1 MLVAVGYAVWCFAIA
16 LAGGTVGL
24 VLGNLRLP
32 VTLVFASSASAAAGT
47 NIAISA
53 ASAVAAGWGHV
64 RAHRVDWR
72 LVAWMT
78 PPTVVAAF
86 AGGYAAGV
94 IPERALL
101 LAISAVLLYGAYE
114 LLRPRPPAAPE
125 DGGVRPLE
133 ALAVGAGVGLLG
145 GLVGLILGSLRLPAL
160 IRLGQSPAQAVGT
173 NQVVGAALG
182 VAALAGFATTSDLD
196 PGLLAAGLIGAV
208 PGSLLGARLTG
219 RLSRETLLRAIAA
232 VLVISAVAIAARALA
247 L

>member
-16 LAGGTVGL
+16 LAGGAVGL
-24 VLGNLRLP
+24 VLGNLRMP
-32 VTLVFASSASAAAGT
+32 VTLLVASSASAAAGT

-53 ASAVAAGWGHV
+53 ASAVAAAAGHV
-64 RAHRVDWR
+64 RGGRVDWR
-72 LVAWMT
+72 LVAWMA

-86 AGGYAAGV
+86 IGGFAAGV

-101 LAISAVLLYGAYE
+101 LAIAVVLLYGAYE
-114 LLRPRPPAAPE
+114 LLRPRPPAPPG
-125 DGGVRPLE
+125 DGHVRPGE
-133 ALAVGAGVGLLG
+133 AVAIGAGVGLLG

-182 VAALAGFATTSDLD
+182 IAGLAGFATTSDLD
-196 PGLLAAGLIGAV
+196 PGLLAAGLVGAV
-208 PGSLLGARLTG
+208 PGSLMGARLTG

-232 VLVISAVAIAARALA
+232 VLVVSAIAIAARALA
-247 L
+247 P